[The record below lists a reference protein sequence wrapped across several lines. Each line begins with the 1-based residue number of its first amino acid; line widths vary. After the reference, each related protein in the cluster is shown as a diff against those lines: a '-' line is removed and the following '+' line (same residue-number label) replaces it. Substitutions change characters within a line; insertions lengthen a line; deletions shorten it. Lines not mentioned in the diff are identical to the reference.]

1 MIDRKIHH
9 IDAQSFDRLGAWL
22 CRKYRDCQ
30 QKNVEARNALQKLG
44 IQEREYSTIRKD
56 WESARR
62 YYTSQIPSNV
72 LLPLLTTRY

>member
-1 MIDRKIHH
+1 
-9 IDAQSFDRLGAWL
+9 
-22 CRKYRDCQ
+22 
-30 QKNVEARNALQKLG
+30 VEARNALQKLG

-72 LLPLLTTRY
+72 LLLLLTTRY